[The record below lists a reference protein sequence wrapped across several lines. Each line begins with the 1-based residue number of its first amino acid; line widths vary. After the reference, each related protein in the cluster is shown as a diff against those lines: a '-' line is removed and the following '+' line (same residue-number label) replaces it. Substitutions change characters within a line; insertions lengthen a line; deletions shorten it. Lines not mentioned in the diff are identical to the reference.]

1 MSIKLLT
8 VDGNW
13 ADELDYNSHLIMKEG
28 DENWK
33 MLEKIKSYTK
43 EQMEDT
49 NKVSIGI
56 GSNEYAEFENVY
68 DAFTSIREYDI
79 TEDEYAIIHKYF
91 GNWAG
96 ALSIDCF
103 LEYILESLGCEE
115 D

>member
-13 ADELDYNSHLIMKEG
+13 GDEMDFNSHLIVQEG

-49 NKVSIGI
+49 RSVSISV
-56 GSNEYAEFENVY
+56 GSNEDIEYNNAY
-68 DAFTSIREYDI
+68 DAFRNIQKHDI
-79 TEDEYAIIHKYF
+79 TEEECEVIRKYF
-91 GNWAG
+91 GRRTG
-96 ALSIDCF
+96 ALSIGLL
-103 LEYILESLGCEE
+103 LEFILEALGCEI